1 MDEYFRDETSLVPRE
16 LSEEEKQKL
25 EHQNSKMVSEFKSMK
40 LEEEAKK
47 NWDIF
52 YKNNGDRFYKDRNW
66 TTREFFELISSPCD
80 SSEEKKR
87 MLEVGCGV
95 GNLVFPLMEKS
106 NNFFTY
112 LCDISPR
119 AIEIVKKNERF
130 DETKMKAFQCDLT
143 TEDIFTDIEEN
154 SLDIITMIFVLSA
167 IHPDKFQSVVLN
179 LIKLLKPGGILL
191 FRDYGRFDMA
201 QLRFKPGNKIAE
213 NFYVRQDG
221 TRSYYFEVKEVEE
234 LFKNAGFEI
243 VDNKFIH
250 RRTINV
256 KLNINVPR
264 IFLQGKFKKPAENMR

>member
-25 EHQNSKMVSEFKSMK
+25 EHQNSKMVSEFKSKK

-66 TTREFFELISSPCD
+66 TTREFFELISSPSD

-95 GNLVFPLMEKS
+95 GNLVFPLMEIS
-106 NNFFTY
+106 TNFFTY

-143 TEDIFTDIEEN
+143 TEDIFADIEEN

-167 IHPDKFQSVVLN
+167 IHPDKFQSVVHN

>member
-16 LSEEEKQKL
+16 LSEDEKQKL

-66 TTREFFELISSPCD
+66 TTREFFELISSPSE
-80 SSEEKKR
+80 SSEDVKR

-112 LCDISPR
+112 CCDISPR

-130 DETKMKAFQCDLT
+130 DDTKMKAFQCDLT
-143 TEDIFTDIEEN
+143 TKDIFNDIEEN

-167 IHPDKFQSVVLN
+167 IHPNKFQSVVHN
-179 LIKLLKPGGILL
+179 LIKLLKPGGIVL

-201 QLRFKPGNKIAE
+201 QLRFKPGNKIAD

-221 TRSYYFEVKEVEE
+221 TRSYYFEVKEVEV

-264 IFLQGKFKKPAENMR
+264 IFLQGKFRKPVANMR